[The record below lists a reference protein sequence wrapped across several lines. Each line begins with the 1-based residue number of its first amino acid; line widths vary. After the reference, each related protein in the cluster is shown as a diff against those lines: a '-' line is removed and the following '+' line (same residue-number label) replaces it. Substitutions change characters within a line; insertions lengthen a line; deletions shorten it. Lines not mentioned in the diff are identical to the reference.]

1 MPALGD
7 GHMKK
12 KNIFVFLFIVFTA
25 SLILYYTS
33 YLQTNI
39 EEKEHKAYKI
49 GVLTVNDERLA
60 KIEGMKEGLK
70 QYGLSNNDV
79 DIIVKNASGDINML
93 DHLSEEL
100 VNIGVDTIITTGT
113 SETAAAKKATMD
125 KEIPV
130 AFIGVGCTV
139 ELDLVKDNIS
149 TACNITGVDSHYVQ
163 LSGKR
168 LEFLK
173 RLVPSTE
180 NVLVLYNPETTPFG
194 PSSEFLYDA
203 AKKLNI
209 QLDIV
214 PVTSHKE
221 VIEILNE
228 KGDSVDGVMLMCSL
242 LFESIID
249 TIVDITLEKQIP
261 VMGVTDK
268 QVEKGVLAFYGSTT
282 YNEGKQAARI
292 VANVLKGQDPKIIPI
307 ESPEQ
312 LELYINLDTAR
323 QLGIDIETPDMPF
336 VDHFVYDRE
345 R

>member
-1 MPALGD
+1 
-7 GHMKK
+7 MKK
-12 KNIFVFLFIVFTA
+12 KMIFVFLFIVFIA
-25 SLILYYTS
+25 GLILCYSS
-33 YLQTNI
+33 YLQTNA
-39 EEKEHKAYKI
+39 EEKEHKVYKI

-60 KIEGMKEGLK
+60 KIEGMHEGLK
-70 QYGLSNNDV
+70 QYGLSDNDV
-79 DIIVKNASGDINML
+79 DIIIKNASGDVNRL
-93 DHLSEEL
+93 DQLGQEL
-100 VNIGVDTIITTGT
+100 VNIGVDVIITTGT
-113 SETAAAKKATMD
+113 SETTAAKKATMD
-125 KEIPV
+125 QEIPV

-173 RLVPSTE
+173 RLVPNTKK
-180 NVLVLYNPETTPFG
+180 VLVLYNPETTPFG
-194 PSSEFLYDA
+194 PSSIFLYDA
-203 AKKLNI
+203 ADKLDI

-214 PVTSHKE
+214 PVIDHKE
-221 VIEILNE
+221 VLAVLNE

-249 TIVDITLEKQIP
+249 SIVDITLEKQLP
-261 VMGVTDK
+261 VMGVTDR

-282 YNEGKQAARI
+282 YNEGIQAARI
-292 VANVLKGQDPKIIPI
+292 VVNILKGQDPRIIPI

-323 QLGIDIETPDMPF
+323 KLNVDIETPDMPF
-336 VDHFVYDRE
+336 VDHFIQNRE